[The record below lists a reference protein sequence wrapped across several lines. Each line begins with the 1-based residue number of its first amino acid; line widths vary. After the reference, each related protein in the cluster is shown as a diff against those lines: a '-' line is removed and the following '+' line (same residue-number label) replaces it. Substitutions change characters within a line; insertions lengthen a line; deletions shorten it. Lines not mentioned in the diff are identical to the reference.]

1 MGQDFLFV
9 MAVAVLLTVVFLAFA
24 WVHWVRT
31 RITERDDLT
40 RAGDPGDA
48 LTPYEA
54 SRRAEGKAAWTRI
67 TGM

>member
-1 MGQDFLFV
+1 MDYLFV
-9 MAVAVLLTVVFLAFA
+9 IAVCALIAIVVLTWA
-24 WVHWVRT
+24 WIHWVRT
-31 RITERDDLT
+31 RRTERDDLT
-40 RAGDPGDA
+40 RAGDPGDE

>member
-1 MGQDFLFV
+1 MDYLFV
-9 MAVAVLLTVVFLAFA
+9 IAICALIAIVVLVWA
-24 WVHWVRT
+24 WIHWVRT
-31 RITERDDLT
+31 RRTERDDLT